1 MAKTFQNTTLTLLIS
16 LTIFSFLSLTIAYDH
31 HTLPEKNLGFKREK
45 LTHLH
50 FYVQDVVSGRNPTAV
65 TVAEGATTNTS
76 TVSFGLVTVLDDLLT
91 VGPDP
96 TSKQVGR
103 AQGISVFASQ
113 SEVGLLM
120 VLNYVFTEGKFNG
133 STLSVLGRIGITSAV
148 KELPIVGGSGLFRFA
163 RGYAQARTYKL
174 NTTSLDAIFEY
185 NVYVLH
191 Y

>member
-1 MAKTFQNTTLTLLIS
+1 MAKTPQNKILTLLVSLIIFSSFS
-16 LTIFSFLSLTIAYDH
+16 LTLAYDH
-31 HTLPEKNLGFKREK
+31 NTFPEKNLGIKQEK

-65 TVAEGATTNTS
+65 TVAEAATTNAS
-76 TVSFGLVTVLDDLLT
+76 SVSFGLVTVLDDLLT

-96 TSKQVGR
+96 AWKQVGR

-120 VLNYVFTEGKFNG
+120 ALNYVFTEGKYNG
-133 STLSVLGRIGITSAV
+133 STLSVLGRIGINSAV